1 MLAMIIHQK
10 DAISNLV
17 KKVKYYTAVNGE
29 DALTDEQ
36 VNDLYQSANAY
47 GLNPRVVMMIDA
59 MLPDIYEKLKKGK
72 SSEAI
77 NMVIGVLKE
86 DV

>member
-1 MLAMIIHQK
+1 MIIHQK

-36 VNDLYQSANAY
+36 VDDLYQSANAY

-59 MLPDIYEKLKKGK
+59 MLPDIYEKFKNGK

-77 NMVIGVLKE
+77 DMVIGVLKE

>member
-1 MLAMIIHQK
+1 MIIHQR

-17 KKVKYYTAVNGE
+17 KRVKYYTAANGE
-29 DALTDEQ
+29 DVLTDEQ
-36 VNDLYQSANAY
+36 VNDLYQSASVY

-59 MLPDIYEKLKKGK
+59 MLPDIYKKYK
-72 SSEAI
+72 ENKTQEAI
-77 NMVIGVLKE
+77 DMVIGVLEE

>member
-1 MLAMIIHQK
+1 MIIHQR
-10 DAISNLV
+10 DVISNLV
-17 KKVKYYTAVNGE
+17 KRVKYYTAANGE

-47 GLNPRVVMMIDA
+47 GLNPRVVMIINA
-59 MLPDIYEKLKKGK
+59 MLPDIYEKFKENKTK
-72 SSEAI
+72 EAI
-77 NMVIGVLKE
+77 DMVIGVLEE

>member
-1 MLAMIIHQK
+1 MIIHQK